1 MLFKK
6 KKSML
11 KKIIFSFTV
20 SAVVMMISCK
30 SKEETVK
37 DYQETTDTLSSNVRA
52 DMNLIRAG
60 IPSPI
65 LITKQIAKAGYT
77 YNKGVLNSSG
87 KASGYATKFQS
98 ASNLGVY
105 GADFG
110 YVAGYAQSSDV
121 LEYVAQIAK
130 LAKTV
135 GVESAFSDDF
145 GNKVSANVSKDD
157 TLMDVIEDAYAKAER
172 NLRSNDRVS
181 TASLIIAGGWIE
193 GLYLACEIISTKPR
207 DAKSMEAYRTVYD
220 QVYAYQYVI
229 DLLTQYKKDADCA
242 KMLEELKPL
251 TDIMT
256 TYGKNPKFGQGD
268 LAKIKDAVAPVRA
281 KIVG

>member
-1 MLFKK
+1 
-6 KKSML
+6 ML
-11 KKIIFSFTV
+11 KKIVLSISVSGVVLFS
-20 SAVVMMISCK
+20 SCG
-30 SKEETVK
+30 SKEEAVK
-37 DYQETTDTLSSNVRA
+37 DYQETTDTLSSSVRA

-65 LITKQIAKAGYT
+65 KITKQIAKAGFP
-77 YNKGVLNSSG
+77 YNKGILNSSS
-87 KASGYATKFQS
+87 KAAGYATKFQS

-110 YVAGYAQSSDV
+110 YVAGYAQSADV
-121 LEYVAQIAK
+121 LEYVAQVAK

-135 GVESAFSDDF
+135 GVESAFSGDF
-145 GNKVSANVSKDD
+145 GNRVNSNVSKEDS
-157 TLMDVIEDAYAKAER
+157 LMDVIDDAYAKAER

-181 TASLIIAGGWIE
+181 TASLVVAGGWLE
-193 GLYLACEIISTKPR
+193 GLYIACEIISSKPR
-207 DAKSMEAYRTVYD
+207 DGKTMEAYRTVYD
-220 QVYAYQYVI
+220 QIFAYQYVT

-251 TDIMT
+251 GDIMAAYAKT
-256 TYGKNPKFGQGD
+256 PKFGQGD